1 MSSSLFT
8 ELLKAVAVLGV
19 FLLIGTFL
27 RAKVPFFRKL
37 LLPASVIGGFLGLI
51 LGPRVLGIVPFPED
65 YLNTWSLLPSI
76 LIVPIFAA
84 APLGNGM
91 GADRGKKKKGV
102 FSYGPTVLLMCALF
116 STVSCLQG
124 VVGYG
129 VNMLFTA
136 MGWDLYRTFGWELSQ
151 GFAGGHGT
159 ASAIGGILQDFQLD
173 YWETAQSVGVTMATV
188 GLLGGMLIGIWMI
201 KRANDRGE
209 ISGFNVGG
217 IPETTARGVVTDVD
231 KQGSIGREMSLSSSI
246 DPITIHLAVILLGCF
261 IAYWVRSTLGSI
273 NSAFSSCPVWFYAL
287 VMMYLV
293 NYVLCKLKLDWMIDK
308 KVKARVTGPMSD
320 IAICGA
326 IASCDVSA
334 VLDLLP
340 PIIVMCILGF
350 LVSWITFPIARR
362 VFQNNYAFERM
373 IVCWGTNT
381 GVTITGMMLLKIC
394 DPDYATPALA
404 EFSMD
409 FALMSIISTIT
420 SPIYYGLIAEG
431 STMANLMFN
440 VVIGAGYTI
449 MGVLAYL
456 ALRKGTAKAG
466 KAP

>member
-1 MSSSLFT
+1 MTSGLFT

-19 FLLIGTFL
+19 FLLIGMFL
-27 RAKVPFFRKL
+27 RAKVPFFREL
-37 LLPASVIGGFLGLI
+37 LLPASVIGGFIGLL
-51 LGPRVLGIVPFPED
+51 LGPRVLGVIPFPED

-84 APLGNGM
+84 APLGGGM
-91 GADRGKKKKGV
+91 GAERGQKKKGIS
-102 FSYGPTVLLMCALF
+102 SYGPTVLLMCALF

-129 VNMLFTA
+129 VNLAFSA

-173 YWETAQSVGVTMATV
+173 YWATAQSVGVTMATV

-209 ISGFNVGG
+209 IASFNVGG
-217 IPETTARGVVTDVD
+217 IPEATARGVVTDVE

-246 DPITIHLAVILLGCF
+246 DPITIHLAVILLGCG
-261 IAYWVRSTLGSI
+261 IAYWVRGTLGAI
-273 NSAFSSCPVWFYAL
+273 NAAFSSCPVWFYAL

-293 NYVLCKLKLDWMIDK
+293 NDVLRRLKLDWMIDK

-334 VLDLLP
+334 VLDLLA
-340 PIIVMCILGF
+340 PITVMCVLGF

-362 VFQNNYAFERM
+362 VFRDNYAFERM

-381 GVTITGMMLLKIC
+381 GVTITGMTLLKIC

-404 EFSMD
+404 EFSMG
-409 FALMSIISTIT
+409 FAIMSVVSTIT

-431 STMANLMFN
+431 STFANLMFN
-440 VVIGAGYTI
+440 VVVGAGYTV
-449 MGVLAYL
+449 MGILAYF
-456 ALRKGTAKAG
+456 ALNKTRPKAG
-466 KAP
+466 KAS

>member
-1 MSSSLFT
+1 MTSSLFT
-8 ELLKAVAVLGV
+8 QLLKAVAVLGV
-19 FLLIGTFL
+19 FLLIGMFL

-37 LLPASVIGGFLGLI
+37 LLPASVIGGFIGLA
-51 LGPRVLGIVPFPED
+51 LGPQVLGVIPFPED

-91 GADRGKKKKGV
+91 GTERSRKKNGIL
-102 FSYGPTVLLMCALF
+102 SYGPTVLLMCALF
-116 STVSCLQG
+116 SAVSCLQG

-129 VNMLFTA
+129 VNLLFTA
-136 MGWDLYRTFGWELSQ
+136 MGWDIYRTFGWELSQ

-159 ASAIGGILQDFQLD
+159 ASAIGGILQDFQLN
-173 YWETAQSVGVTMATV
+173 YWETAQSVGVTMATI

-209 ISGFNVGG
+209 IAEFNVGG
-217 IPETTARGVVTDVD
+217 IPETTARGIVTDVEQ
-231 KQGSIGREMSLSSSI
+231 QGSIGREMSLSSSL
-246 DPITIHLAVILLGCF
+246 DPLTIHLAIILMGCG
-261 IAYWVRSTLGSI
+261 IAYWVRSVLGGI

-287 VMMYLV
+287 VVMYLV
-293 NYVLCKLKLDWMIDK
+293 NHVLCRLKLDWMIDK

-326 IASCDVSA
+326 IASCNVSA
-334 VLDLLP
+334 VLDLLA
-340 PIIVMCILGF
+340 PIGVMCILGF
-350 LVSWITFPIARR
+350 LAAWVTFPIARR
-362 VFQNNYAFERM
+362 VFRGNYAFERM
-373 IVCWGTNT
+373 IVCWGANT

-394 DPDYATPALA
+394 DPDYKTPALA
-404 EFSMD
+404 EFSMA

-420 SPIYYGLIAEG
+420 SPLYYGLIAEG
-431 STMANLMFN
+431 STMANLIFN
-440 VVIGAGYTI
+440 VVIGGVYTA

-456 ALRKGTAKAG
+456 MLKRGRVKNAAA
-466 KAP
+466 

>member
-1 MSSSLFT
+1 MTSSLFT
-8 ELLKAVAVLGV
+8 ELLKAVAILGV
-19 FLLIGTFL
+19 FLLIGAFL
-27 RAKVPFFRKL
+27 RAKAPFFRKL
-37 LLPASVIGGFLGLI
+37 LLPASVIGGFLALI
-51 LGPRVLGIVPFPED
+51 VGPRVLNLIPFSED

-91 GADRGKKKKGV
+91 GADRARKKKGLLQ
-102 FSYGPTVLLMCALF
+102 YGPSVLLMCALF

-129 VNMLFTA
+129 VNLVFTA
-136 MGWDLYRTFGWELSQ
+136 MGWDLHRTFGWELSQ

-173 YWETAQSVGVTMATV
+173 YWSTAQSVGVTMATV

-201 KRANDRGE
+201 KRANDRKE
-209 ISGFNVGG
+209 IAGFDAGV
-217 IPETTARGVVTDVD
+217 IPETTARGVITDPEQ
-231 KQGSIGREMSLSSSI
+231 QGSLGRGMFLSSSV
-246 DPITIHLAVILLGCF
+246 DPVTVHLAIILLGCG
-261 IAYWVRSTLGSI
+261 IAYWVRATLGEM
-273 NSAFSSCPVWFYAL
+273 NGAFSSCPVWFYAL
-287 VMMYLV
+287 VIMYGI
-293 NYVLCKLKLDWMIDK
+293 NYCLCRLKLDWMIDK

-320 IAICGA
+320 VAICGA

-334 VLDLLP
+334 VLELLT
-340 PIIVMCILGF
+340 PIAVMCVLGF

-362 VFQNNYAFERM
+362 VFRGNYAFERM
-373 IVCWGTNT
+373 IVCWGANT

-394 DPDYATPALA
+394 DPDYQTPALA
-404 EFSMD
+404 EFSMG
-409 FALMSIISTIT
+409 FALMSIISTVT

-440 VVIGAGYTI
+440 VVIGGFYI
-449 MGVLAYL
+449 LMGVLAYL
-456 ALRKGTAKAG
+456 AMRRAKAT
-466 KAP
+466 

>member
-1 MSSSLFT
+1 MTSSLFT

-19 FLLIGTFL
+19 FLLIGMFL
-27 RAKVPFFRKL
+27 RAKVPFFQKL
-37 LLPASVIGGFLGLI
+37 LLPSSVIGGFLALL
-51 LGPRVLGIVPFPED
+51 LGPRVSGILPFSED

-91 GADRGKKKKGV
+91 GKGRGQKKKG
-102 FSYGPTVLLMCALF
+102 FLSYGPSVLLMCALF

-129 VNMLFTA
+129 VNLVFSA

-159 ASAIGGILQDFQLD
+159 ASAIGGILQDFNLD
-173 YWETAQSVGVTMATV
+173 YWATSQSVGITMATV

-209 ISGFNVGG
+209 IAGFNVGG
-217 IPETTARGVVTDVD
+217 IPETTAKGVVTDVD
-231 KQGSIGREMSLSSSI
+231 QQGSIGREMSLSSSI
-246 DPITIHLAVILLGCF
+246 DPITIHLAIILLGCG
-261 IAYWVRSTLGSI
+261 IAYWVRSTLGQL

-287 VMMYLV
+287 VMMYGV

-308 KVKARVTGPMSD
+308 KVKSRVTGPMSD
-320 IAICGA
+320 FAICGA

-334 VLDLLP
+334 VLDLLA
-340 PIIVMCILGF
+340 PIVVMCVLGF

-362 VFQNNYAFERM
+362 VFRNNYAFERM
-373 IVCWGTNT
+373 IVCWGANT

-394 DPDYATPALA
+394 DPDYNTPALA
-404 EFSMD
+404 EFSMG

-420 SPIYYGLIAEG
+420 SPVYYGLIAEG

-440 VVIGAGYTI
+440 VVVGIGYTI
-449 MGVLAYL
+449 MGILAYL
-456 ALRKGTAKAG
+456 ALRRSSRKQTA
-466 KAP
+466 